1 MSLYEYAG
9 LVSIVPL
16 PQAAASGIQDQTSPT
31 RSRDTP
37 PAPLARG
44 RPANGLFR
52 FHSSHPLYATHVQQL
67 RSRFLV
73 PVNVD
78 RPPVPPASDGQGW
91 LVLLSRVRASA
102 NLRILP
108 HQSNNFTYNHLRPL
122 QPPPTLL
129 TWLHNLQSSSQLLRT
144 VPGQHSDSA
153 TQRTQPETG
162 KSSPST
168 QDFPSSLSITVRVQQ
183 ENIQTAASARPATS
197 SPRRKNTKRKAQVHP
212 PPPQHSAGKSSH

>member
-44 RPANGLFR
+44 RPANGRFR

-78 RPPVPPASDGQGW
+78 RPPVPPASDGAVESDAWQRRARKFAEYF
-91 LVLLSRVRASA
+91 LVLLKPWSA
-102 NLRILP
+102 VNGAHP
-108 HQSNNFTYNHLRPL
+108 GS
-122 QPPPTLL
+122 L
-129 TWLHNLQSSSQLLRT
+129 TWETFVDFVDQLQNGRNCTMRSGSLREPDCT
-144 VPGQHSDSA
+144 PFD
-153 TQRTQPETG
+153 
-162 KSSPST
+162 
-168 QDFPSSLSITVRVQQ
+168 SSLLPPSHWWLSSVL
-183 ENIQTAASARPATS
+183 TS
-197 SPRRKNTKRKAQVHP
+197 KAHEGPKLDPNVKTTDL
-212 PPPQHSAGKSSH
+212 AL